1 MRTQD
6 RKSQK
11 KELIA
16 AEFKKKRNS
25 KHHPQ
30 RALTP
35 EEFEIYNEYEDID
48 ALDEFFSD
56 PENREDFLD

>member
-11 KELIA
+11 KVLIA

-25 KHHPQ
+25 KHHSQ

-35 EEFEIYNEYEDID
+35 DEFEIYNEYEDID